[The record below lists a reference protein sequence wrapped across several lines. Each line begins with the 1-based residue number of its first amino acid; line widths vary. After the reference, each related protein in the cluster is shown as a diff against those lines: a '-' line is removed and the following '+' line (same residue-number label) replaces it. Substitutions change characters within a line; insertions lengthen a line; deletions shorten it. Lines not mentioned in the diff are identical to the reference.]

1 MTLRSLSAA
10 LGVCLTASLL
20 APPVSVSAQQI
31 TLRWKYVA
39 GSELVYRLT
48 NTQEVTMPMA
58 GGNMVNEQ
66 TQTMRWS
73 VTEVAPN
80 GDATVTI
87 TTEHVQVERS
97 GPTGNVSYDSRTDEV
112 PAVPEA
118 QMFAAM
124 AGLSYT
130 MVIGPEGTVKSVQ
143 GVDQLIDEMMGALPP
158 EAMGQGMLREMFS
171 EEFITNMTQGSIQI
185 FPQEPVGPGDSWQHS
200 FRMPIPMFGGVTRNL
215 TFTVDGIKERDGG
228 TVAVISSTGDIV
240 VGEAAG
246 GQFPGMMEMGD
257 AEITG
262 TMNFDV
268 DRGLTLSST
277 TTSNLEMT
285 LSTTDQQMTVGTV
298 TTTTLELIDY
308 VSGGNDPSST
318 HALAPPRDPSG
329 SRPVPTDPIAGG

>member
-10 LGVCLTASLL
+10 LGVWLTTSLL
-20 APPVSVSAQQI
+20 APPVSVSAQQV

-39 GSELVYRLT
+39 GSELVYRLV
-48 NTQEVTMPMA
+48 NTQEVTMPMM
-58 GGNMVNEQ
+58 GGNTVSEQ
-66 TQTMRWS
+66 RQTMRMS
-73 VTEVAPN
+73 VSEVAPN

-87 TTEHVQVERS
+87 TTEHVQVEMS
-97 GPTGNVSYDSRTDEV
+97 GLTGNVSYDSRTDEA
-112 PAVPEA
+112 PTVPEA

-158 EAMGQGMLREMFS
+158 DAMALGQGMLGEMFS
-171 EEFITNMTQGSIQI
+171 EEFITNRMQQSIQI

-215 TFTVDGIKERDGG
+215 TFTVDSIEERDGG

-240 VGEAAG
+240 VGEG
-246 GQFPGMMEMGD
+246 GASGRFPGMMEMGD

-268 DRGLTLSST
+268 DRGLTLSSA
-277 TTSNLEMT
+277 TTSNMEMT
-285 LSTTDQQMTVGTV
+285 LSTAGQQMTVGTV

-308 VSGGNDPSST
+308 VSGG
-318 HALAPPRDPSG
+318 
-329 SRPVPTDPIAGG
+329 

>member
-10 LGVCLTASLL
+10 LGVWLTTSLL
-20 APPVSVSAQQI
+20 APPVSVSAQQV

-39 GSELVYRLT
+39 GSELVYRLV
-48 NTQEVTMPMA
+48 NTQEVTMPMM
-58 GGNMVNEQ
+58 GGNTVSEQ
-66 TQTMRWS
+66 RQTMRMS
-73 VTEVAPN
+73 VSEVAPN

-87 TTEHVQVERS
+87 TTEHVQVEMS
-97 GPTGNVSYDSRTDEV
+97 GLTGNVSYDSRTDEA
-112 PAVPEA
+112 PTVPEA

-158 EAMGQGMLREMFS
+158 DAMALGQGMLGEMFS
-171 EEFITNMTQGSIQI
+171 EEFITNRMQQSIQI

-215 TFTVDGIKERDGG
+215 TFTVDSIEERDGG

-240 VGEAAG
+240 VGEG
-246 GQFPGMMEMGD
+246 GASGRFPGMMEMGD

-277 TTSNLEMT
+277 TTSNMEMT
-285 LSTTDQQMTVGTV
+285 LSTAGQQMTVGTV

-308 VSGGNDPSST
+308 VSGG
-318 HALAPPRDPSG
+318 
-329 SRPVPTDPIAGG
+329 